1 MTLKCFDM
9 VVRLLAIKESH
20 MSKDEMIK
28 DKKHYMDMRFWRMV
42 GFGKLLKYHEDPTAE
57 ELAKTL
63 DCWPS
68 LNYYITGCKYV
79 LMPWKFNGCYTLFV
93 IDHGKKHVTFIDF
106 TPTQDLCKHMPY
118 KRFAEAIIMSSKKYK
133 IAYNKKRSGWAEDIF
148 GQTLFYRVN
157 TSYFVLQAMIMWG
170 SARRMK
176 FDRDAKILRRN
187 FVIDLLNYED
197 NSCRYAIPTNI
208 QQRLINIAKKD

>member
-28 DKKHYMDMRFWRMV
+28 DKKHYMDMRFW
-42 GFGKLLKYHEDPTAE
+42 
-57 ELAKTL
+57 
-63 DCWPS
+63 
-68 LNYYITGCKYV
+68 V
-79 LMPWKFNGCYTLFV
+79 LMPWKFNGCYALFV

-118 KRFAEAIIMSSKKYK
+118 KRFAEAIIISSKKYK

-208 QQRLINIAKKD
+208 QQRLINNAKKD